1 MTVREKIAETIR
13 AYMMQLPP
21 IADKPRRMELVIEYP
36 SVTERHEI
44 IKEIE
49 KMTTFEDTKAE
60 TETAE
65 SLKTSGD
72 RTTLAGGNGA
82 KLAGGYGATL
92 AGGDYAKLTGGNY
105 AKLAGGYG
113 ATLAGG
119 DCAKL
124 AGGNGAKLAG
134 GYGAK
139 LTGGN
144 YAKLAGGYGATLAGD
159 NYATLAGGYDAK
171 LAGGN
176 DALIVGDK
184 GSVAKGGIGSVILLV
199 SRDGDRNIT
208 AYKAI
213 KIDGKRYKAD
223 VYYTLGADGEVKA
236 AAGGEPDAGRN
247 RL

>member
-1 MTVREKIAETIR
+1 MTVREEIAETIR

-21 IADKPRRMELVIEYP
+21 IADKPRRVELVIEYP

-72 RTTLAGGNGA
+72 RTTLAGGNCTTLAGGNYA
-82 KLAGGYGATL
+82 KLAGGN
-92 AGGDYAKLTGGNY
+92 YAKLTGGNY
-105 AKLAGGYG
+105 ATLAGGNYATLTG
-113 ATLAGG
+113 GNNATLAGG
-119 DCAKL
+119 
-124 AGGNGAKLAG
+124 
-134 GYGAK
+134 
-139 LTGGN
+139 
-144 YAKLAGGYGATLAGD
+144 
-159 NYATLAGGYDAK
+159 NYATLAGGEK
-171 LAGGN
+171 S
-176 DALIVGDK
+176 LIVGGD
-184 GSVAKGGIGSVILLV
+184 GSIAKGGIGSVILLV

-247 RL
+247 QL

>member
-21 IADKPRRMELVIEYP
+21 IADKPRRVELVIEYP

-119 DCAKL
+119 D
-124 AGGNGAKLAG
+124 
-134 GYGAK
+134 
-139 LTGGN
+139 
-144 YAKLAGGYGATLAGD
+144 
-159 NYATLAGGYDAK
+159 YATLAGGYDAK

>member
-1 MTVREKIAETIR
+1 MTVREEIAETIR

-21 IADKPRRMELVIEYP
+21 IADKPRRVELVIEYP

-72 RTTLAGGNGA
+72 RTTLAGGNCTTLAGGDYA

-92 AGGDYAKLTGGNY
+92 AGGDYAKLTGGN
-105 AKLAGGYG
+105 G
-113 ATLAGG
+113 
-119 DCAKL
+119 AKL
-124 AGGNGAKLAG
+124 AGGNGATLAG
-134 GYGAK
+134 G
-139 LTGGN
+139 N
-144 YAKLAGGYGATLAGD
+144 CATLAGGD
-159 NYATLAGGYDAK
+159 YATLAGGDYAK

-213 KIDGKRYKAD
+213 KVDGKRYKAD
-223 VYYTLGADGEVKA
+223 VYYTLGADGKVKA

-247 RL
+247 QL

>member
-1 MTVREKIAETIR
+1 MTVREEIAETIR

-21 IADKPRRMELVIEYP
+21 IADKPRRVELVIEYP

-49 KMTTFEDTKAE
+49 KMTAFEDTKAE

-92 AGGDYAKLTGGNY
+92 AGGDYAK
-105 AKLAGGYG
+105 
-113 ATLAGG
+113 
-119 DCAKL
+119 
-124 AGGNGAKLAG
+124 
-134 GYGAK
+134 
-139 LTGGN
+139 
-144 YAKLAGGYGATLAGD
+144 
-159 NYATLAGGYDAK
+159 LAGGYDAK

>member
-1 MTVREKIAETIR
+1 MTVREEIAETIR

-21 IADKPRRMELVIEYP
+21 IADKPRRVELVIEYP

-72 RTTLAGGNGA
+72 RTTLAGGNCT
-82 KLAGGYGATL
+82 KLAGGYGAT
-92 AGGDYAKLTGGNY
+92 
-105 AKLAGGYG
+105 
-113 ATLAGG
+113 
-119 DCAKL
+119 
-124 AGGNGAKLAG
+124 
-134 GYGAK
+134 
-139 LTGGN
+139 
-144 YAKLAGGYGATLAGD
+144 
-159 NYATLAGGYDAK
+159 

-184 GSVAKGGIGSVILLV
+184 GSVAKGGIGSAILLV

-247 RL
+247 QL

>member
-1 MTVREKIAETIR
+1 MTVREEIAETIR

-21 IADKPRRMELVIEYP
+21 IADKPLRVELVIEFP
-36 SVTERHEI
+36 SATERHEI

-72 RTTLAGGNGA
+72 RTTLAGGNCT
-82 KLAGGYGATL
+82 TL
-92 AGGDYAKLTGGNY
+92 AGGDYA
-105 AKLAGGYG
+105 
-113 ATLAGG
+113 TLAGG
-119 DCAKL
+119 
-124 AGGNGAKLAG
+124 
-134 GYGAK
+134 
-139 LTGGN
+139 N
-144 YAKLAGGYGATLAGD
+144 Y
-159 NYATLAGGYDAK
+159 AK

-223 VYYTLGADGEVKA
+223 VYYTLGADGEVVMAK
-236 AAGGEPDAGRN
+236 
-247 RL
+247 

>member
-1 MTVREKIAETIR
+1 MTVREEIAETIR

-21 IADKPRRMELVIEYP
+21 IADKPRRVELVIEYP

-72 RTTLAGGNGA
+72 RTTLAGGNCTTLAGGYGA
-82 KLAGGYGATL
+82 TLAGGYGATL

-113 ATLAGG
+113 AKLAGG
-119 DCAKL
+119 D
-124 AGGNGAKLAG
+124 
-134 GYGAK
+134 
-139 LTGGN
+139 
-144 YAKLAGGYGATLAGD
+144 YAK
-159 NYATLAGGYDAK
+159 LAGGYDAK

-236 AAGGEPDAGRN
+236 AGR
-247 RL
+247 R

>member
-1 MTVREKIAETIR
+1 MTVREEIAETIR

-21 IADKPRRMELVIEYP
+21 IADKPRRVELVIEYP

-49 KMTTFEDTKAE
+49 KMTAFEDTKAE

-92 AGGDYAKLTGGNY
+92 AGGDYATLAGGDYAKLTGGNY

-119 DCAKL
+119 D
-124 AGGNGAKLAG
+124 
-134 GYGAK
+134 
-139 LTGGN
+139 
-144 YAKLAGGYGATLAGD
+144 YAK
-159 NYATLAGGYDAK
+159 LAGGYDAK

-184 GSVAKGGIGSVILLV
+184 GSVAKGGIGSIILLV

-213 KIDGKRYKAD
+213 KVDGKRYKAN
-223 VYYTLGADGEVKA
+223 VFYTLGTDGKVKVA
-236 AAGGEPDAGRN
+236 E
-247 RL
+247 

>member
-1 MTVREKIAETIR
+1 MTVREEIAETIR

-21 IADKPRRMELVIEYP
+21 IADKPRRVELVIEYP

-49 KMTTFEDTKAE
+49 KMTAFEDTKAE

-119 DCAKL
+119 D
-124 AGGNGAKLAG
+124 
-134 GYGAK
+134 
-139 LTGGN
+139 
-144 YAKLAGGYGATLAGD
+144 YAK
-159 NYATLAGGYDAK
+159 LAGGYDAK

-247 RL
+247 QL

>member
-1 MTVREKIAETIR
+1 MTVREEIAETIR

-21 IADKPRRMELVIEYP
+21 IADKPRRVELVIEYP

-49 KMTTFEDTKAE
+49 KMTAFEDTKAE

-72 RTTLAGGNGA
+72 RTTLAGGNG
-82 KLAGGYGATL
+82 
-92 AGGDYAKLTGGNY
+92 
-105 AKLAGGYG
+105 
-113 ATLAGG
+113 
-119 DCAKL
+119 
-124 AGGNGAKLAG
+124 
-134 GYGAK
+134 
-139 LTGGN
+139 
-144 YAKLAGGYGATLAGD
+144 
-159 NYATLAGGYDAK
+159 ATLAGGYDAK

-247 RL
+247 QL

>member
-1 MTVREKIAETIR
+1 MTVREEIAETIR

-21 IADKPRRMELVIEYP
+21 IADKPRRVELVIEYP

-72 RTTLAGGNGA
+72 RTTLAGGNCT

-113 ATLAGG
+113 
-119 DCAKL
+119 
-124 AGGNGAKLAG
+124 
-134 GYGAK
+134 
-139 LTGGN
+139 
-144 YAKLAGGYGATLAGD
+144 
-159 NYATLAGGYDAK
+159 AK

-247 RL
+247 QL

>member
-1 MTVREKIAETIR
+1 MTVREEIAETIR

-21 IADKPRRMELVIEYP
+21 IADKPRRVELVIEYP

-49 KMTTFEDTKAE
+49 KMTAFEDTKAE

-72 RTTLAGGNGA
+72 RTTLAGG
-82 KLAGGYGATL
+82 
-92 AGGDYAKLTGGNY
+92 
-105 AKLAGGYG
+105 
-113 ATLAGG
+113 
-119 DCAKL
+119 
-124 AGGNGAKLAG
+124 
-134 GYGAK
+134 YGAK

-144 YAKLAGGYGATLAGD
+144 YAKLAGGD
-159 NYATLAGGYDAK
+159 YATLAGGDYAKLAGGDYATLAGGNCAK

-176 DALIVGDK
+176 GALIVGDK

-247 RL
+247 QL

>member
-1 MTVREKIAETIR
+1 MTVREEIAETIR

-21 IADKPRRMELVIEYP
+21 IADKPRRVELVIEYP

-72 RTTLAGGNGA
+72 RTTLAGGNCTKLAGGYGATLAGGDYAKLTGGNDA
-82 KLAGGYGATL
+82 KLAGGYGAKLAGGDYAKLAGGDYAKLAGGDYATL

-113 ATLAGG
+113 
-119 DCAKL
+119 
-124 AGGNGAKLAG
+124 
-134 GYGAK
+134 
-139 LTGGN
+139 
-144 YAKLAGGYGATLAGD
+144 
-159 NYATLAGGYDAK
+159 AK

-247 RL
+247 QL

>member
-1 MTVREKIAETIR
+1 MTVREEIAETIR

-21 IADKPRRMELVIEYP
+21 IADKPRRVELVIEYP

-49 KMTTFEDTKAE
+49 KMTAFEDTKAE

-82 KLAGGYGATL
+82 KLAGGVSATL
-92 AGGDYAKLTGGNY
+92 AGGDYAKLAGGDY
-105 AKLAGGYG
+105 AKLAGG
-113 ATLAGG
+113 
-119 DCAKL
+119 D
-124 AGGNGAKLAG
+124 
-134 GYGAK
+134 
-139 LTGGN
+139 
-144 YAKLAGGYGATLAGD
+144 
-159 NYATLAGGYDAK
+159 YATLAGG
-171 LAGGN
+171 N
-176 DALIVGDK
+176 NALIVGDN
-184 GSVAKGGIGSVILLV
+184 GSAAKGGIGSIILLV

-213 KIDGKRYKAD
+213 KIDGKRYKAN
-223 VYYTLGADGEVKA
+223 VFYTLGADGEVKA

-247 RL
+247 QL

>member
-1 MTVREKIAETIR
+1 MTVREEIAETIR

-21 IADKPRRMELVIEYP
+21 IADKPRRVELVIEYP

-72 RTTLAGGNGA
+72 RTTLAGGNCT

-119 DCAKL
+119 
-124 AGGNGAKLAG
+124 
-134 GYGAK
+134 
-139 LTGGN
+139 
-144 YAKLAGGYGATLAGD
+144 
-159 NYATLAGGYDAK
+159 
-171 LAGGN
+171 N

-184 GSVAKGGIGSVILLV
+184 GSVAKGGIGSAILLV

-247 RL
+247 QL